1 MGLLGT
7 SVIVVGIVIFLV
19 GYWFT
24 GRSQGE
30 EQCNP
35 PIESANRAGGIS
47 GIVIG
52 LLIMLAGLVVNLR
65 EANPEQVIA
74 YENV

>member
-35 PIESANRAGGIS
+35 PIESANKAGGIS

-52 LLIMLAGLVVNLR
+52 LVVMLAGLVVNLR
-65 EANPEQVIA
+65 EANPEPVIE